1 MSTEQDVRVA
11 SSSQMIM
18 LASHSEKFNRSID
31 VDYVSEKLD
40 PHGFNVM
47 ELVLPFHNE
56 QNHHRVEVLMKF
68 TDDDEAHQAFIDV
81 PADMWDSLHT
91 YAQLC
96 ELLQG
101 IKEDP
106 VTWKEKIAAEVE
118 RQLKE
123 VDGDVIEE

>member
-1 MSTEQDVRVA
+1 MTDVRVA
-11 SSSQMIM
+11 SSNQMIL

-81 PADMWDSLHT
+81 PSDMWERLKT
-91 YAQLC
+91 YEEIEEMLTDM
-96 ELLQG
+96 
-101 IKEDP
+101 KRDP
-106 VTWKEKIAAEVE
+106 ISWKEKIAAEVE
-118 RQLKE
+118 RQLGE
-123 VDGDVIEE
+123 IDGDVIEE

>member
-1 MSTEQDVRVA
+1 MTDVRVA
-11 SSSQMIM
+11 SSNQMIL

-81 PADMWDSLHT
+81 PAQMWESLKT
-91 YAQLC
+91 YEEITEILA
-96 ELLQG
+96 G

-106 VTWKEKIAAEVE
+106 VTWQEKIAAEVE

-123 VDGDVIEE
+123 IDGGEVNE